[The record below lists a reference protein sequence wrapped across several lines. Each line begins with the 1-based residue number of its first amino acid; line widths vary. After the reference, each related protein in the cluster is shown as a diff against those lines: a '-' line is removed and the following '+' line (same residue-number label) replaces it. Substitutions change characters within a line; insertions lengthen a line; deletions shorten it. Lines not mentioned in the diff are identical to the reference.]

1 MAVGVAARWS
11 LVVPGDRVLVTP
23 AGPDAHHFSTRP
35 PGQSPAGRVFL
46 SRTPGH
52 LRRRRAHVHT
62 AGRIARA
69 DDKSARGRRLRDW
82 SVAMDMEPLDAASA
96 VAGVLTLVYEVAKDV
111 YRHLKGR
118 KARKRMVREG
128 VSDKKP
134 PENK

>member
-1 MAVGVAARWS
+1 M
-11 LVVPGDRVLVTP
+11 
-23 AGPDAHHFSTRP
+23 
-35 PGQSPAGRVFL
+35 
-46 SRTPGH
+46 
-52 LRRRRAHVHT
+52 
-62 AGRIARA
+62 
-69 DDKSARGRRLRDW
+69 RDW